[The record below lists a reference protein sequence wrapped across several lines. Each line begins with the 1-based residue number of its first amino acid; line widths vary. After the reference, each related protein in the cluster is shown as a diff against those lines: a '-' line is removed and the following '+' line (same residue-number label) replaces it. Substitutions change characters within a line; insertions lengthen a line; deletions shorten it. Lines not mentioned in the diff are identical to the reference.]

1 MTKCVNQKSRWRTI
15 LGCTSL
21 AGLVYLTLLFNGY
34 VVYDVSLF
42 VVHSRLYGLQG
53 KLDRFLTS
61 QHIDDTNSIY
71 YMRGKTVLKSYSIN
85 ASEEYS

>member
-1 MTKCVNQKSRWRTI
+1 MAKCLNQKSRWRTI
-15 LGCTSL
+15 LGCSSL

-34 VVYDVSLF
+34 VVYDILLF

-53 KLDRFLTS
+53 KLDRFLAS

-71 YMRGKTVLKSYSIN
+71 YMRGNTVLKSFTINESEDYS
-85 ASEEYS
+85 